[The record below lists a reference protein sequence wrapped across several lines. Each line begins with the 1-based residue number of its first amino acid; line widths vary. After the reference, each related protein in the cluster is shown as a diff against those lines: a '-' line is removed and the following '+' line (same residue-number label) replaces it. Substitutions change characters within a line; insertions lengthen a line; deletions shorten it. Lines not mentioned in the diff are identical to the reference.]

1 MKRLFPTLA
10 VCLAT
15 MVLVS
20 EQSNAAEFS
29 NASLTQP
36 TQTAYNQSQPGSGV
50 VNVLTYPFRLLA
62 SPFQSSQRQVAYQP
76 YYGQSRYGTSSCP
89 NGQCNTGTGYSSSC
103 TTGNCGTG
111 YGSCPG
117 GNCGTTYGSC
127 PGGNCGVSQYRYP
140 VQGYPSYGNSYGNTN
155 WNTRPQYRTY
165 RPVSQPV
172 YRSTV
177 PVSTNSMRND
187 PFFP

>member
-10 VCLAT
+10 ICLAT
-15 MVLVS
+15 MVMVS
-20 EQSNAAEFS
+20 EKSNAAEFS
-29 NASLTQP
+29 NASLTTP
-36 TQTAYNQSQPGSGV
+36 VQTAYSQPQPGSRV
-50 VNVLTYPFRLLA
+50 MDVLTFPFRA
-62 SPFQSSQRQVAYQP
+62 IAAPFRTQPQRVAYQP
-76 YYGQSRYGTSSCP
+76 YYGQASYGTSSCP
-89 NGQCNTGTGYSSSC
+89 NGQCYTGTGYSSSC

-111 YGSCPG
+111 YGSCSG
-117 GNCGTTYGSC
+117 GSCGMGAGSC

-140 VQGYPSYGNSYGNTN
+140 SQSYPSYGNSN
-155 WNTRPQYRTY
+155 WNVRPQYRTY

-172 YRSTV
+172 YRSSV

>member
-10 VCLAT
+10 ICLAT
-15 MVLVS
+15 MVMVS

-29 NASLTQP
+29 NTSLTQP

-50 VNVLTYPFRLLA
+50 MNVLTFPFRALA
-62 SPFQSSQRQVAYQP
+62 APFQSSQRQVAYQP
-76 YYGQSRYGTSSCP
+76 YYGASYGTFSCP
-89 NGQCNTGTGYSSSC
+89 NGRCYTGSGYSSSC

-111 YGSCPG
+111 AGSCSG
-117 GNCGTTYGSC
+117 GS
-127 PGGNCGVSQYRYP
+127 CGVSQYRYP
-140 VQGYPSYGNSYGNTN
+140 TQNYSYYGNSYGNTN

-172 YRSTV
+172 YRSSV
-177 PVSTNSMRND
+177 PRATNSFRND